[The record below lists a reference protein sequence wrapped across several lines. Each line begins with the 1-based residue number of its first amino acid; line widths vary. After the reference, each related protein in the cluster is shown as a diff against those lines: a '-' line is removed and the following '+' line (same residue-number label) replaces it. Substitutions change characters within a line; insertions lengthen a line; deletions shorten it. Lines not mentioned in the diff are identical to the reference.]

1 MPYKETSY
9 AAERSA
15 GRRSFYFSLFTFH
28 YILLTMIES
37 ASTFSNIIANTLSF
51 TYILV
56 IFVAPIMLAFFFY
69 EAYITYKRN
78 KFINEQEKVVLQVR
92 IPQEIMKSP
101 LAMELFLTSLYQ
113 TKGEGNF
120 VKKYINGGVRPWFSL
135 ELVSDGGEIKFY
147 IWAWKFWKPLIES
160 QLYAQYPDV
169 EINEVED
176 YASKF
181 HLDFNTHDL
190 WGCNFILSKPDCY
203 PIKSYVDYQLDKDPK
218 EELKIDPMTPML
230 EYLGGLRAGEQAWIQ
245 IIVRAHKSERVKHG
259 GKRGEKVDWSH
270 DAGEEI
276 KKIKN
281 KDVQKTDTV
290 NLSGLSMSKGD
301 KEKIEAIEK
310 NISKIPFDC
319 GIRVIYLAEKDKF
332 NDINVAGLNG
342 AFRQYNSNNLNGFKA
357 DHATDFDYRWQDWSG
372 KKLIKKKNHTLHGY
386 QTRHFFH
393 NPEKGHFYV
402 LNTES
407 IATIYHFPGQVAK
420 TPSLGRIN
428 AKKVEAPS
436 NLPI

>member
-1 MPYKETSY
+1 
-9 AAERSA
+9 
-15 GRRSFYFSLFTFH
+15 
-28 YILLTMIES
+28 MIES
-37 ASTFSNIIANTLSF
+37 ASSFGNILANTLSV

-56 IFVAPIMLAFFFY
+56 IFIAPIMLGFFFY
-69 EAYITYKRN
+69 EAYIIYKRN
-78 KFINEQEKVVLQVR
+78 AYINKQEKVLLQIL

-120 VKKYINGGVRPWFSL
+120 IKKYIEGGVRPWFSL

-169 EINEVED
+169 EITEVKD
-176 YASKF
+176 YASEF
-181 HLDFNTHDL
+181 HFSFDKHDL
-190 WGCNFILSKPDCY
+190 WGCNFVLSKPDCY

-218 EELKIDPMTPML
+218 EELKVDPMTPML
-230 EYLGGLRAGEQAWIQ
+230 EYLGGLRQGEHAWIQ
-245 IIVRAHKSERVKHG
+245 IIVRAHKNERVKHG

-270 DAGEEI
+270 DAAEEI

-281 KDVQKTDTV
+281 KDVQKADTV
-290 NLSGLSMSKGD
+290 NLTGLSMSKGD

-319 GIRVIYLAEKDKF
+319 GIRVVYIADKDRF

-357 DHATDFDYRWQDWSG
+357 DHATGFDYKWQDWTG
-372 KKLIKKKNHTLHGY
+372 KKLIKQKKHTLHGY
-386 QTRHFFH
+386 QARSFFH
-393 NPEKGHFYV
+393 LPDKGHFYV

-407 IATIYHFPGQVAK
+407 LATIYHFPGQVAK
-420 TPSLGRIN
+420 TPSLSRIN
-428 AKKVEAPS
+428 AKKAEAPA